1 MHRAEMIAL
10 GDNFAAVVPRASAL
24 I

>member
-1 MHRAEMIAL
+1 MHRAEIIAL
-10 GDNFAAVVPRASAL
+10 ADNFAAVVAQASSL